1 MVESFPSF
9 RSGITVLIGLV
20 GEVHDLMSVTEMFL
34 QKSMLYFLVDKLT
47 RRVSMFQ
54 ASSPMEL
61 SGLLT
66 LS

>member
-1 MVESFPSF
+1 M
-9 RSGITVLIGLV
+9 LIGLV